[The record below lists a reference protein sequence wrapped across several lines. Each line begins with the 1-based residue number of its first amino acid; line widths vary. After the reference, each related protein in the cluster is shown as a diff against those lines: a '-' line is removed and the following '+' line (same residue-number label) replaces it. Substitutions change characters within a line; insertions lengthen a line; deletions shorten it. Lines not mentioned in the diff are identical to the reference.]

1 VQKDHPVFTPPNNE
15 YATIWR
21 FLDFTKFVSLLDRKS
36 SYFCRADLIGD
47 DPFEGAYSNYTL
59 ENIRNY
65 WIVDEDWSMMELAHV
80 MDMAKNFPK
89 FHYLNC
95 WHVNDVESAAMWKL
109 YTKDSNQTIVIKS
122 TYKKLCQSF
131 HKARFP
137 IYIGLVN
144 YIDYDTE
151 EIPTDDPLRPYVYKR
166 KSFEHE
172 RELRAVISNLPH
184 NPWRDE
190 SQFGEPGLYIP
201 TNLEY
206 LIDKIYV
213 APASPPWFKDLVTA
227 LMEKYEI
234 DKPIESSRLDER
246 PMY

>member
-1 VQKDHPVFTPPNNE
+1 MQQDRPIFIPPENE

-21 FLDFTKFVSLLDRKS
+21 YMDFTKLVSLLDSKH

-47 DPFEGAYSNYTL
+47 PFEGAISYYTI
-59 ENIRNY
+59 ENLRQWNM
-65 WIVDEDWSMMELAHV
+65 VDDYLGE
-80 MDMAKNFPK
+80 MAVADAIDKAINFPK

-109 YTKDSNQTIVIKS
+109 YTNDSNQTIAIQS

-131 HKARFP
+131 HNVRQP
-137 IYIGLVN
+137 VYIGLVN

-151 EIPTDDPLRPYVYKR
+151 EIPTDDPISPYVYKR
-166 KSFEHE
+166 KSFQHE
-172 RELRAVISNLPH
+172 RELRAVISNLPD
-184 NPWRDE
+184 NPLRNE
-190 SQFGEPGLYIP
+190 SQFGEPGLSIP

-206 LIDKIYV
+206 LIDHVFV
-213 APASPPWFKDLVTA
+213 APASPPWFKDLVA
-227 LMEKYEI
+227 AVMEKYGI
-234 DKPIESSRLDER
+234 NKPIESSRLDER